1 MPEQDDPYVP
11 MMAYPRQSQKDWLQ
25 DLNRRSKVP
34 TAERVREALDLLR
47 EQMENP
53 SPEDE
58 GRDAR

>member
-1 MPEQDDPYVP
+1 